1 MQRGLSGPVEVQEQ
15 INHNIGFAYPD
26 CSNATQPFLYTFND
40 RKNIWNNRLNDR
52 GNSEELFAV
61 QYQLGASSTLF
72 SNPPREFLGSDRS
85 QIDYPTT
92 YQKLKEL
99 FIDTETFEAAQT
111 ALKEDEFVAIS
122 YTTYGEGRARKQR
135 VVYVVNEGDD
145 SSNSCSVYEGE
156 QSSWVLA
163 SSSEGDS
170 AKDLCFDKIQA
181 FTFY

>member
-1 MQRGLSGPVEVQEQ
+1 MRWRSKSRSTTILVS
-15 INHNIGFAYPD
+15 NILQTAQ
-26 CSNATQPFLYTFND
+26 NATQPFLYTFND

-111 ALKEDEFVAIS
+111 ALKEDDFVAIS

-135 VVYVVNEGDD
+135 VVYVRTKVMTRRIAAV
-145 SSNSCSVYEGE
+145 SMKASNLVGCWHQV
-156 QSSWVLA
+156 QRAIAPKTV
-163 SSSEGDS
+163 
-170 AKDLCFDKIQA
+170 FR
-181 FTFY
+181 